1 VLYLPLLVLFTL
13 QKSTEIC
20 LESNKYESMKNT
32 ALITGASSGIGKE
45 LATIH
50 AEKGGN
56 LILVARGQDKLND
69 LKAELEKKH
78 GIQVNTIAKD
88 LSETGAAK
96 ELFNE
101 IESLDI
107 QVDYLMNNAGF
118 GLVGKFHE
126 LPWERQMQM
135 INLNMVALTELTYL
149 LLPSMVA
156 RNNGKILNTSS
167 TAALIPGPLQ
177 AVYFASKAYVSSF
190 SNAIAEELYDK
201 DITVTALLPGA
212 TETSFAKTSGV
223 DKTAIY
229 SNPASA
235 RSVAEDGYNAM
246 VKGKLDVI
254 SVSSRSQKMQLSLV
268 SFFPKKMILKTT
280 RKMQEEK

>member
-1 VLYLPLLVLFTL
+1 
-13 QKSTEIC
+13 
-20 LESNKYESMKNT
+20 MKNT

-50 AEKGGN
+50 AERGGN
-56 LILVARGQDKLND
+56 LILVARSKDKLNE
-69 LKAELEKKH
+69 LKVELEKKH
-78 GIQVNTIAKD
+78 KVLVSIIPKD
-88 LSETGAAK
+88 LSAAGAAK

-101 IESLDI
+101 VQSLGI

-135 INLNMVALTELTYL
+135 INLNMIALTELTYL
-149 LLPSMVA
+149 FLQEMVP

-167 TAALIPGPLQ
+167 TAGLIPGPLQ

-201 DITVTALLPGA
+201 NITVTALLPGA
-212 TETSFAKTSGV
+212 TETGFAKTSGV

-246 VKGKLDVI
+246 IKGKLDVI
-254 SVSSRSQKMQLSLV
+254 SVSSKSQKMQLSLLP
-268 SFFPKKMILKTT
+268 FFPKKMILKQT
-280 RKMQEEK
+280 RQMQEQK

>member
-1 VLYLPLLVLFTL
+1 
-13 QKSTEIC
+13 
-20 LESNKYESMKNT
+20 M
-32 ALITGASSGIGKE
+32 E

-56 LILVARGQDKLND
+56 LILVARRQGKLNE

-78 GIQVNTIAKD
+78 GVRVNTIAKD
-88 LSETGAAK
+88 LSVAGAAK

-101 IESLDI
+101 VESLGI

-126 LPWERQMQM
+126 LSWDRQVQM
-135 INLNMVALTELTYL
+135 INLNMVALTELMYL
-149 LLPSMVA
+149 FLPSMVA
-156 RNNGKILNTSS
+156 RNSGKILNTSS
-167 TAALIPGPLQ
+167 TAGLIPGPLQ
-177 AVYFASKAYVSSF
+177 AVYFASKAYVLSL
-190 SNAIAEELYDK
+190 SNAVSEELHDTN
-201 DITVTALLPGA
+201 ITVTALLPGA
-212 TETSFAKTSGV
+212 TETGFAKTSGV

-246 VKGKLDVI
+246 IKGKLDIV
-254 SVSSRSQKMQLSLV
+254 SVSSRSQKIQLSLV
-268 SFFPKKMILKTT
+268 PFFPKKMLLKQT
-280 RKMQEEK
+280 RLMQEAKD

>member
-1 VLYLPLLVLFTL
+1 
-13 QKSTEIC
+13 
-20 LESNKYESMKNT
+20 
-32 ALITGASSGIGKE
+32 
-45 LATIH
+45 
-50 AEKGGN
+50 
-56 LILVARGQDKLND
+56 
-69 LKAELEKKH
+69 LEKKH
-78 GIQVNTIAKD
+78 GVLVNTIAKD
-88 LSETGAAK
+88 LSVSGAGK

-101 IESLDI
+101 VKSLDI
-107 QVDYLMNNAGF
+107 QVNYLMNNAGF

-135 INLNMVALTELTYL
+135 INLNMISLTELTYL
-149 LLPSMVA
+149 LLPSMVT
-156 RNNGKILNTSS
+156 RNSGKILNTSS

-212 TETSFAKTSGV
+212 TKTGFAKTSGV

-229 SNPASA
+229 NNPASA

-246 VKGKLDVI
+246 IKGKLDVI
-254 SVSSRSQKMQLSLV
+254 SVSSRLEKIQLSLV
-268 SFFPKKMILKTT
+268 PLFPKKMILKTT
-280 RKMQEEK
+280 RQMQEQK

>member
-1 VLYLPLLVLFTL
+1 
-13 QKSTEIC
+13 
-20 LESNKYESMKNT
+20 MKNT

-50 AEKGGN
+50 AERGGN
-56 LILVARGQDKLND
+56 LILVARSKDKLNE
-69 LKAELEKKH
+69 LKVELEKKH
-78 GIQVNTIAKD
+78 EVLVSIIQKD
-88 LSETGAAK
+88 LSAAGAAK

-101 IESLDI
+101 VQSLGI

-135 INLNMVALTELTYL
+135 INLNMIALTELTYL
-149 LLPSMVA
+149 FLQEMVA

-167 TAALIPGPLQ
+167 TAGLIPGPLQ

-201 DITVTALLPGA
+201 NITVTALLPGA
-212 TETSFAKTSGV
+212 TETGFAKISGV

-268 SFFPKKMILKTT
+268 PFFPKKMILKQT
-280 RKMQEEK
+280 RQMQEEK

>member
-1 VLYLPLLVLFTL
+1 
-13 QKSTEIC
+13 
-20 LESNKYESMKNT
+20 MKNT

-50 AEKGGN
+50 AERGGN
-56 LILVARGQDKLND
+56 LILVARSKDKLNE
-69 LKAELEKKH
+69 LKVELEKKH
-78 GIQVNTIAKD
+78 KVLVSIIPKD
-88 LSETGAAK
+88 LSAAGAAK

-101 IESLDI
+101 VQSLGI

-135 INLNMVALTELTYL
+135 INLNMIALTELTYL
-149 LLPSMVA
+149 FLQEMVP

-167 TAALIPGPLQ
+167 TAGLIPGPLQ

-201 DITVTALLPGA
+201 NITVPALLPGA
-212 TETSFAKTSGV
+212 TETGFAKTSGV

-246 VKGKLDVI
+246 IKGKLDVI

-268 SFFPKKMILKTT
+268 PFFPKKMILKQT
-280 RKMQEEK
+280 RQMQEQK

>member
-1 VLYLPLLVLFTL
+1 
-13 QKSTEIC
+13 
-20 LESNKYESMKNT
+20 MKNT

-50 AEKGGN
+50 AERGGN
-56 LILVARGQDKLND
+56 LILVARSKDKLNE
-69 LKAELEKKH
+69 LKVELEKKH
-78 GIQVNTIAKD
+78 KVLVSIIPKD
-88 LSETGAAK
+88 LSAAEAAK

-101 IESLDI
+101 VQSLGI

-135 INLNMVALTELTYL
+135 INLNMIALTELTYL
-149 LLPSMVA
+149 FLQEMVA

-167 TAALIPGPLQ
+167 TAGLIPGPLQ

-201 DITVTALLPGA
+201 NITVTALLPGA
-212 TETSFAKTSGV
+212 TETGFAKTSGV

-246 VKGKLDVI
+246 IKGKLDVI
-254 SVSSRSQKMQLSLV
+254 SVSSKSQKMQLSLLP
-268 SFFPKKMILKTT
+268 FFPKKMILKQT
-280 RKMQEEK
+280 RQMQEQK

>member
-1 VLYLPLLVLFTL
+1 
-13 QKSTEIC
+13 
-20 LESNKYESMKNT
+20 MKNT

-45 LATIH
+45 LAIIH
-50 AEKGGN
+50 AERGGN
-56 LILVARGQDKLND
+56 LVLVARSKDKLNE
-69 LKAELEKKH
+69 LKVELEKKH
-78 GIQVNTIAKD
+78 EVLVSIIQKD
-88 LSETGAAK
+88 LSVTGAAK

-101 IESLDI
+101 VQSLGV

-126 LPWERQMQM
+126 LPWERHLQM
-135 INLNMVALTELTYL
+135 INLNMIALTELTYL
-149 LLPSMVA
+149 FLQEMVA

-167 TAALIPGPLQ
+167 TAGLIPGPLQ

-201 DITVTALLPGA
+201 NITVTALLPGA
-212 TETSFAKTSGV
+212 TETGFAKTSGV

-235 RSVAEDGYNAM
+235 RSVAVDGYNAM
-246 VKGKLDVI
+246 IKGKLDVI

-268 SFFPKKMILKTT
+268 PFFPKKMILKQT
-280 RKMQEEK
+280 RQMQEQK

>member
-1 VLYLPLLVLFTL
+1 
-13 QKSTEIC
+13 
-20 LESNKYESMKNT
+20 MKNT

-45 LATIH
+45 LAIIH
-50 AEKGGN
+50 AERGGN
-56 LILVARGQDKLND
+56 LVLVARSKDKLNE
-69 LKAELEKKH
+69 LKVELEKKH
-78 GIQVNTIAKD
+78 EVLVSIIQKD
-88 LSETGAAK
+88 LSVTGAAK

-101 IESLDI
+101 VQSLGV

-135 INLNMVALTELTYL
+135 INLNMIALTELTYL
-149 LLPSMVA
+149 FLQEMVA

-167 TAALIPGPLQ
+167 TAGLIPGPLQ

-190 SNAIAEELYDK
+190 SNAIAEELFDK
-201 DITVTALLPGA
+201 NITVTALLPGA
-212 TETSFAKTSGV
+212 TETGFAKTSGV

-235 RSVAEDGYNAM
+235 RSVAVDGYNAM
-246 VKGKLDVI
+246 IKGKLDVI

-268 SFFPKKMILKTT
+268 PFFPKKMILKQT
-280 RKMQEEK
+280 RQMQEQK

>member
-1 VLYLPLLVLFTL
+1 
-13 QKSTEIC
+13 
-20 LESNKYESMKNT
+20 MKNT

-45 LATIH
+45 LAIIH
-50 AEKGGN
+50 AERGGN
-56 LILVARGQDKLND
+56 LVLVARGKDKLNE
-69 LKAELEKKH
+69 LKVELEKKH
-78 GIQVNTIAKD
+78 EVLVSIIQKD
-88 LSETGAAK
+88 LSVTGAAK

-101 IESLDI
+101 VQSLGV

-135 INLNMVALTELTYL
+135 INLNMIALTELTYL
-149 LLPSMVA
+149 FLQEMVA

-167 TAALIPGPLQ
+167 TAGLIPGPLQ

-201 DITVTALLPGA
+201 NITVTALLPGA
-212 TETSFAKTSGV
+212 TETGFAKTSGV

-235 RSVAEDGYNAM
+235 RSVAVDGYNAM
-246 VKGKLDVI
+246 IKGKLEVI
-254 SVSSRSQKMQLSLV
+254 SVSSRSQKMQLSLIP
-268 SFFPKKMILKTT
+268 FFPKKMILKQT
-280 RKMQEEK
+280 RQMQEEK

>member
-1 VLYLPLLVLFTL
+1 
-13 QKSTEIC
+13 
-20 LESNKYESMKNT
+20 MKNT
-32 ALITGASSGIGKE
+32 ALITGASGGIGKE

-56 LILVARGQDKLND
+56 LILVARRQGKLNE

-78 GIQVNTIAKD
+78 GVRVNTIAKD
-88 LSETGAAK
+88 LSVAGAAK

-101 IESLDI
+101 VESLGI

-126 LPWERQMQM
+126 LSWDRQVQM
-135 INLNMVALTELTYL
+135 INLNMVALTELMYL
-149 LLPSMVA
+149 FLPSMVA
-156 RNNGKILNTSS
+156 RNSGKILNTSS
-167 TAALIPGPLQ
+167 TAGLIPGPLQ
-177 AVYFASKAYVSSF
+177 AVYFASKAYVLSL
-190 SNAIAEELYDK
+190 SNAVSEELHDTN
-201 DITVTALLPGA
+201 ITVTALLPGA
-212 TETSFAKTSGV
+212 TETGFAKTSGV

-246 VKGKLDVI
+246 IKGKLDIV
-254 SVSSRSQKMQLSLV
+254 SVSSRSQKIQLSLV
-268 SFFPKKMILKTT
+268 PFFPKKMLLKQT
-280 RKMQEEK
+280 RLMQEAKD

>member
-1 VLYLPLLVLFTL
+1 
-13 QKSTEIC
+13 
-20 LESNKYESMKNT
+20 MKNT

-50 AEKGGN
+50 AERGGN
-56 LILVARGQDKLND
+56 LILVARSKDKLNE
-69 LKAELEKKH
+69 LKVELEKKH
-78 GIQVNTIAKD
+78 KVLVSIILKD
-88 LSETGAAK
+88 LSAAGAAK

-101 IESLDI
+101 VQSLSI

-135 INLNMVALTELTYL
+135 INLNMIALIELTYL
-149 LLPSMVA
+149 FLQEMVP

-167 TAALIPGPLQ
+167 TAGLIPGPLQ

-201 DITVTALLPGA
+201 NITVTALLPGA
-212 TETSFAKTSGV
+212 TETGFAKTSGV

-246 VKGKLDVI
+246 IKGKLDVI

-268 SFFPKKMILKTT
+268 PFFPKKMILKQT
-280 RKMQEEK
+280 RQMQEQK

>member
-1 VLYLPLLVLFTL
+1 
-13 QKSTEIC
+13 
-20 LESNKYESMKNT
+20 MKNT

-50 AEKGGN
+50 AERGGN
-56 LILVARGQDKLND
+56 LILVARSKDKLNE
-69 LKAELEKKH
+69 LKVELEKKH
-78 GIQVNTIAKD
+78 KVLVSIIPKD
-88 LSETGAAK
+88 LSAAGAAK

-101 IESLDI
+101 VQSLGI

-135 INLNMVALTELTYL
+135 INLNMIALIELTYL
-149 LLPSMVA
+149 FLQEMVP

-167 TAALIPGPLQ
+167 TAGLIPGPLQ

-201 DITVTALLPGA
+201 NITVTALLPGA
-212 TETSFAKTSGV
+212 TETGFAKTSGV

-246 VKGKLDVI
+246 IKGKLDVI

-268 SFFPKKMILKTT
+268 PFFPKKMILKQT
-280 RKMQEEK
+280 RQMQEQK

>member
-1 VLYLPLLVLFTL
+1 
-13 QKSTEIC
+13 
-20 LESNKYESMKNT
+20 MKNT

-50 AEKGGN
+50 AERGGN
-56 LILVARGQDKLND
+56 LILVARSKDKLNE
-69 LKAELEKKH
+69 LKVELEKKH
-78 GIQVNTIAKD
+78 KVLVSIIPKD
-88 LSETGAAK
+88 LCAAGAAK
-96 ELFNE
+96 ELF
-101 IESLDI
+101 IEVQSLGI

-126 LPWERQMQM
+126 LPWERHMQM
-135 INLNMVALTELTYL
+135 INLNMIALTELTYL
-149 LLPSMVA
+149 FLQEMVP

-167 TAALIPGPLQ
+167 TAGLIPGPLQ

-201 DITVTALLPGA
+201 NITVTALLPGA
-212 TETSFAKTSGV
+212 TETGFAKTSGI

-235 RSVAEDGYNAM
+235 RSVAVDGYNAM
-246 VKGKLDVI
+246 IKGKLDVI

-268 SFFPKKMILKTT
+268 PFFPKKMILKQT
-280 RKMQEEK
+280 RQMQEQK

>member
-1 VLYLPLLVLFTL
+1 
-13 QKSTEIC
+13 
-20 LESNKYESMKNT
+20 
-32 ALITGASSGIGKE
+32 
-45 LATIH
+45 
-50 AEKGGN
+50 
-56 LILVARGQDKLND
+56 
-69 LKAELEKKH
+69 
-78 GIQVNTIAKD
+78 
-88 LSETGAAK
+88 
-96 ELFNE
+96 
-101 IESLDI
+101 
-107 QVDYLMNNAGF
+107 
-118 GLVGKFHE
+118 
-126 LPWERQMQM
+126 
-135 INLNMVALTELTYL
+135 
-149 LLPSMVA
+149 
-156 RNNGKILNTSS
+156 
-167 TAALIPGPLQ
+167 
-177 AVYFASKAYVSSF
+177 VSSF

-246 VKGKLDVI
+246 IKGKLDVI

>member
-1 VLYLPLLVLFTL
+1 
-13 QKSTEIC
+13 
-20 LESNKYESMKNT
+20 MKNT

-45 LATIH
+45 LAIIH
-50 AEKGGN
+50 AERGGN
-56 LILVARGQDKLND
+56 LVLVARSKDKLNE
-69 LKAELEKKH
+69 LKVELEKKH
-78 GIQVNTIAKD
+78 EVLVSIIQKD
-88 LSETGAAK
+88 LSVTGAAK

-101 IESLDI
+101 VQSLGV

-135 INLNMVALTELTYL
+135 INLNMIALTELTYL
-149 LLPSMVA
+149 FLQEMVA

-167 TAALIPGPLQ
+167 TAGLIPGPLQ

-201 DITVTALLPGA
+201 NITVTALLPGA
-212 TETSFAKTSGV
+212 TETGFAKTSGV

-235 RSVAEDGYNAM
+235 RSVAVDGYNAM
-246 VKGKLDVI
+246 IKGKLDVI

-268 SFFPKKMILKTT
+268 PFFPKKMILKQT
-280 RKMQEEK
+280 RQMQEQK

>member
-1 VLYLPLLVLFTL
+1 
-13 QKSTEIC
+13 
-20 LESNKYESMKNT
+20 MKNT

-50 AEKGGN
+50 AERGGN
-56 LILVARGQDKLND
+56 LILVARSKDKLNE
-69 LKAELEKKH
+69 LKVELEKKH
-78 GIQVNTIAKD
+78 KVLVSIIPKD
-88 LSETGAAK
+88 LSAAGAAK

-101 IESLDI
+101 VQSLGI

-135 INLNMVALTELTYL
+135 INLNMIALTELTYL
-149 LLPSMVA
+149 FLQEMVP

-167 TAALIPGPLQ
+167 TAGLIPGPLQ
-177 AVYFASKAYVSSF
+177 AVYFAFKAYFSSF

-201 DITVTALLPGA
+201 NITVTALLPGA
-212 TETSFAKTSGV
+212 TETGFAKISGV

-254 SVSSRSQKMQLSLV
+254 SVS
-268 SFFPKKMILKTT
+268 
-280 RKMQEEK
+280 

>member
-1 VLYLPLLVLFTL
+1 
-13 QKSTEIC
+13 
-20 LESNKYESMKNT
+20 MKNT

-45 LATIH
+45 LAIIH
-50 AEKGGN
+50 AERGGN
-56 LILVARGQDKLND
+56 LVLVARSKDKLNE
-69 LKAELEKKH
+69 LKVELEKKH
-78 GIQVNTIAKD
+78 EVLVRIIQKD
-88 LSETGAAK
+88 LSVTGAAK

-101 IESLDI
+101 VQSLGV

-135 INLNMVALTELTYL
+135 INLNMIALTELTYL
-149 LLPSMVA
+149 FLQEMVA

-167 TAALIPGPLQ
+167 TAGLIPGPLQ

-190 SNAIAEELYDK
+190 SNAIAEELFDK
-201 DITVTALLPGA
+201 NITVTALLPGA
-212 TETSFAKTSGV
+212 TETGFAKTSGV

-235 RSVAEDGYNAM
+235 RSVAVDGYNAM
-246 VKGKLDVI
+246 IKGKLDVI

-268 SFFPKKMILKTT
+268 PFFPKKMILKQT
-280 RKMQEEK
+280 RQMQEQK

>member
-1 VLYLPLLVLFTL
+1 
-13 QKSTEIC
+13 
-20 LESNKYESMKNT
+20 MKNT

-45 LATIH
+45 LAIIH
-50 AEKGGN
+50 AERGGN
-56 LILVARGQDKLND
+56 LVLVARSKDKLNE
-69 LKAELEKKH
+69 LKVELEKKH
-78 GIQVNTIAKD
+78 EVLVSIIQKD
-88 LSETGAAK
+88 LSVTGAAK

-101 IESLDI
+101 VQSLGV

-135 INLNMVALTELTYL
+135 INLNMIALTELTYL
-149 LLPSMVA
+149 FLQEMVA

-167 TAALIPGPLQ
+167 TAGLIPGPLQ

-201 DITVTALLPGA
+201 NITVTALLPGA
-212 TETSFAKTSGV
+212 TETGFAKTSGV

-235 RSVAEDGYNAM
+235 RSVAVDGYNAM
-246 VKGKLDVI
+246 IKGKLDII

-268 SFFPKKMILKTT
+268 PFFPKKMILKQT
-280 RKMQEEK
+280 RQMQEQK

>member
-1 VLYLPLLVLFTL
+1 
-13 QKSTEIC
+13 
-20 LESNKYESMKNT
+20 MKNT

-50 AEKGGN
+50 AERGGN
-56 LILVARGQDKLND
+56 LILVARSKDKLSE
-69 LKAELEKKH
+69 LKVELEKKH
-78 GIQVNTIAKD
+78 EVLVSIIPKD
-88 LSETGAAK
+88 LSVTGATK
-96 ELFNE
+96 ELFTE
-101 IESLDI
+101 VQSLGI

-149 LLPSMVA
+149 FLKGMVA
-156 RNNGKILNTSS
+156 RNKGKILNTSS
-167 TAALIPGPLQ
+167 TAGLIPGPLQ

-201 DITVTALLPGA
+201 NITVTALLPGA
-212 TETSFAKTSGV
+212 TETGFAKTSGV

-246 VKGKLDVI
+246 INGKLDVI

-268 SFFPKKMILKTT
+268 PFFPKKMLLKQT
-280 RKMQEEK
+280 RQLQEQK

>member
-1 VLYLPLLVLFTL
+1 
-13 QKSTEIC
+13 
-20 LESNKYESMKNT
+20 MKNT

-50 AEKGGN
+50 AERGGN
-56 LILVARGQDKLND
+56 LILVARSHDKLNE

-78 GIQVNTIAKD
+78 GVQVSIISKD
-88 LSETGAAK
+88 LSATGAAK

-101 IESLDI
+101 VQSLGI

-126 LPWERQMQM
+126 LPWERQLQM
-135 INLNMVALTELTYL
+135 INLNMVSLTELTYL
-149 LLPSMVA
+149 FLQGMVA

-167 TAALIPGPLQ
+167 TAGLIPGPLQ

-190 SNAIAEELYDK
+190 SNAIAEELHDK
-201 DITVTALLPGA
+201 NITVTALLPGA
-212 TETSFAKTSGV
+212 TETGFAKTSGV

-246 VKGKLDVI
+246 IKGKLDVI
-254 SVSSRSQKMQLSLV
+254 SVSSRAQKMQLSLV
-268 SFFPKKMILKTT
+268 PFFPKKMILKQT
-280 RKMQEEK
+280 RQMQEQK

>member
-1 VLYLPLLVLFTL
+1 
-13 QKSTEIC
+13 
-20 LESNKYESMKNT
+20 MKNT

-45 LATIH
+45 LAIIH
-50 AEKGGN
+50 AERGGN
-56 LILVARGQDKLND
+56 LVLVARGKDKLNE
-69 LKAELEKKH
+69 LKVELEKKH
-78 GIQVNTIAKD
+78 EVLVSIIQKD
-88 LSETGAAK
+88 LSVTGAAK

-101 IESLDI
+101 VQSLGV

-135 INLNMVALTELTYL
+135 INLNMIALTELTYL
-149 LLPSMVA
+149 FLQEMVA

-167 TAALIPGPLQ
+167 TAGLIPGPLQ

-201 DITVTALLPGA
+201 NITVTALLPGA
-212 TETSFAKTSGV
+212 TETGFAKTSGV

-229 SNPASA
+229 INPASA

-268 SFFPKKMILKTT
+268 PFFPKKMILKQT
-280 RKMQEEK
+280 RQMQEEK

>member
-1 VLYLPLLVLFTL
+1 
-13 QKSTEIC
+13 
-20 LESNKYESMKNT
+20 MKNT

-50 AEKGGN
+50 AERGGN
-56 LILVARGQDKLND
+56 LILVARSKDKLNE
-69 LKAELEKKH
+69 LKVELEKKH
-78 GIQVNTIAKD
+78 KVLVSIIPKD
-88 LSETGAAK
+88 LSAAGAAK

-101 IESLDI
+101 VQSLGI

-135 INLNMVALTELTYL
+135 INLNMIALTELTYL
-149 LLPSMVA
+149 FLQEMVA

-167 TAALIPGPLQ
+167 TAGLIPGPLQ

-201 DITVTALLPGA
+201 NITVTALLPGA
-212 TETSFAKTSGV
+212 TETGFAKTSGV

-246 VKGKLDVI
+246 IKGKLDVI

-268 SFFPKKMILKTT
+268 PFFPKKMILKQT
-280 RKMQEEK
+280 RQMQEQK

>member
-1 VLYLPLLVLFTL
+1 
-13 QKSTEIC
+13 
-20 LESNKYESMKNT
+20 MKNT

-45 LATIH
+45 LAIIH
-50 AEKGGN
+50 AERGGN
-56 LILVARGQDKLND
+56 LVLVARGKDKLNE
-69 LKAELEKKH
+69 LKVELEKKH
-78 GIQVNTIAKD
+78 EVLVSIIQKD
-88 LSETGAAK
+88 LSVTGAAK

-101 IESLDI
+101 VQSLGV

-135 INLNMVALTELTYL
+135 INLNMIALTELTYL
-149 LLPSMVA
+149 FLQEMVA

-167 TAALIPGPLQ
+167 TAGLIPGPLQ

-201 DITVTALLPGA
+201 NITVTALLPGA
-212 TETSFAKTSGV
+212 TETGFAKTSGV

-235 RSVAEDGYNAM
+235 RSVAVDGYNAM
-246 VKGKLDVI
+246 IKGKLDVI

-268 SFFPKKMILKTT
+268 PFFPKKMILKQT
-280 RKMQEEK
+280 RQMQEQK

>member
-1 VLYLPLLVLFTL
+1 
-13 QKSTEIC
+13 
-20 LESNKYESMKNT
+20 MKNT

-50 AEKGGN
+50 AERGGN
-56 LILVARGQDKLND
+56 LILVARSRDKLNE
-69 LKAELEKKH
+69 LKVELEKKH
-78 GIQVNTIAKD
+78 KVLVSIIPKD
-88 LSETGAAK
+88 LSAAGAAK

-101 IESLDI
+101 VQSLGI
-107 QVDYLMNNAGF
+107 PVDYLMNNAGF

-135 INLNMVALTELTYL
+135 INLNMIALTELTYL
-149 LLPSMVA
+149 FLQEMVA

-167 TAALIPGPLQ
+167 TAGLIPGPLQ

-201 DITVTALLPGA
+201 NITVTALLPGA
-212 TETSFAKTSGV
+212 TETGFAKTSGV

-268 SFFPKKMILKTT
+268 PFFPKKMILKQT
-280 RKMQEEK
+280 RQMQEEK

>member
-1 VLYLPLLVLFTL
+1 
-13 QKSTEIC
+13 
-20 LESNKYESMKNT
+20 MKNT

-50 AEKGGN
+50 AEQGGN
-56 LILVARGQDKLND
+56 LILVARTKDKLNEV
-69 LKAELEKKH
+69 KAELEKKH
-78 GIQVNTIAKD
+78 KVRVHTIAKD
-88 LSETGAAK
+88 LSADGAAK
-96 ELFNE
+96 ELFKE
-101 IESLDI
+101 VQSLGI

-126 LPWERQMQM
+126 LPWSRQMQM

-156 RNNGKILNTSS
+156 RNSGKILNTAS
-167 TAALIPGPLQ
+167 TAGLIPGPLQ
-177 AVYFASKAYVSSF
+177 AVYFASKAYVLSF

-201 DITVTALLPGA
+201 DITVTALMPGA
-212 TETSFAKTSGV
+212 TETGFAKTSGV

-229 SNPASA
+229 NNPSSA

-246 VKGKLDVI
+246 IAGKLDVI
-254 SVSSRSQKMQLSLV
+254 SVSSRAEKIQLSLV
-268 SFFPKKMILKTT
+268 PFFPKKMILKTT
-280 RKMQEEK
+280 RQMQEEK